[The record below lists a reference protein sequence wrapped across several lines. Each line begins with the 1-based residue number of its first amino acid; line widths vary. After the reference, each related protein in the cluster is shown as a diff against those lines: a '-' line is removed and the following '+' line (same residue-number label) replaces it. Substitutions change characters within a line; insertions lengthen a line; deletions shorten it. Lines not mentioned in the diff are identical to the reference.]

1 MHLLLS
7 IRAPTRQRR
16 WLAVFNHPSV
26 CWRSLVWKLSRIRRM
41 RRVLLGLLVLV
52 LAYFAVTTTLVARW
66 MGKDERPR
74 VDAIVVLGAAQ
85 YDGRPSAIYEA
96 RLEHAV
102 ELWRQD
108 VAPLLVF
115 TGGKE
120 PGDRFTEG
128 GSGARWAVAR
138 GVPETAVLTEER
150 SRTTYQN
157 LAGAMRALERRNDGG
172 RHRIVVVSDPFH
184 MFRAVRQAA
193 DLGMDAYPSPTRTSP
208 LSASRLKLTELVLR
222 EDLAI
227 AGYLLSGAGK

>member
-1 MHLLLS
+1 
-7 IRAPTRQRR
+7 
-16 WLAVFNHPSV
+16 
-26 CWRSLVWKLSRIRRM
+26 M
-41 RRVLLGLLVLV
+41 RRVLVGLLVLV

-102 ELWRQD
+102 ELWRDQ
-108 VAPLLVF
+108 VAPVLVF

-128 GSGARWAVAR
+128 GSGARWATER
-138 GVPETAVLTEER
+138 GVPEGAVLTEER

-157 LAGAMRALERRNDGG
+157 LAGARRLLERRHPGG
-172 RHRIVVVSDPFH
+172 QHRIVVVSDPFH

>member
-1 MHLLLS
+1 
-7 IRAPTRQRR
+7 
-16 WLAVFNHPSV
+16 
-26 CWRSLVWKLSRIRRM
+26 M

-66 MGKDERPR
+66 MGKDERPK

-102 ELWRQD
+102 DLWRD
-108 VAPLLVF
+108 EVAPLLVF

-128 GSGARWAVAR
+128 GSGARWARER
-138 GVPETAVLTEER
+138 GVPGSAVLTEER

-157 LAGAMRALERRNDGG
+157 LAGARQLLERRDPGG
-172 RHRIVVVSDPFH
+172 QHRIVVVSDPFH

>member
-1 MHLLLS
+1 MALTVVDHPLAKTMLTALRDASTPPPLFRLLTKRLS
-7 IRAPTRQRR
+7 
-16 WLAVFNHPSV
+16 
-26 CWRSLVWKLSRIRRM
+26 
-41 RRVLLGLLVLV
+41 LV
-52 LAYFAVTTTLVARW
+52 LAVEATRGVPTAARTVTTTLVARW

-96 RLEHAV
+96 RLEHALD
-102 ELWRQD
+102 LWSGG

-120 PGDRFTEG
+120 EGDRFTEG
-128 GSGARWAVAR
+128 GSGARWAIEH
-138 GVPETAVLTEER
+138 GVPDQAVLTEEH

-157 LAGAMRALERRNDGG
+157 LAGARRLLERRDPGGG
-172 RHRIVVVSDPFH
+172 RQRIVVVSDPFH

>member
-1 MHLLLS
+1 
-7 IRAPTRQRR
+7 
-16 WLAVFNHPSV
+16 
-26 CWRSLVWKLSRIRRM
+26 M
-41 RRVLLGLLVLV
+41 RRVLLGLLVAV
-52 LAYFAVTTTLVARW
+52 LAYFAVTTALVARW

-102 ELWRQD
+102 ELWRGQ
-108 VAPLLVF
+108 VAPILVF

-120 PGDRFTEG
+120 QGDRFTEG
-128 GSGARWAVAR
+128 GSGARWARQR
-138 GVPETAVLTEER
+138 GVPAEAVLVEER

-157 LAGAMRALERRNDGG
+157 LAGAMQLLEGRDPDRD

-184 MFRAVRQAA
+184 MFRAVKQAA
-193 DLGMDAYPSPTRTSP
+193 DLGMNAYPSPTRTSP

>member
-1 MHLLLS
+1 
-7 IRAPTRQRR
+7 
-16 WLAVFNHPSV
+16 
-26 CWRSLVWKLSRIRRM
+26 M
-41 RRVLLGLLVLV
+41 RRVLLGLLVGV
-52 LAYFAVTTTLVARW
+52 LAYFAVTTALVARW

-102 ELWRQD
+102 ELWRGQ
-108 VAPLLVF
+108 VAPILVF

-120 PGDRFTEG
+120 QGDRFTEG
-128 GSGARWAVAR
+128 GSGARWARQR
-138 GVPETAVLTEER
+138 GVPAEAVLVEER

-157 LAGAMRALERRNDGG
+157 LAGALEDRNPDRD

-184 MFRAVRQAA
+184 MFRAVKQAA

>member
-1 MHLLLS
+1 
-7 IRAPTRQRR
+7 
-16 WLAVFNHPSV
+16 
-26 CWRSLVWKLSRIRRM
+26 M
-41 RRVLLGLLVLV
+41 RRVLLGLLVVV
-52 LAYFAVTTTLVARW
+52 LAYFAVSTVLVARW

-74 VDAIVVLGAAQ
+74 ADAIVVLGAAQ
-85 YDGRPSAIYEA
+85 YDGRPSAIYQA

-102 ELWRQD
+102 DLYRGG

-128 GSGARWAVAR
+128 GSGASWATER
-138 GVPETAVLTEER
+138 GVPDAAVLVEQR

-157 LAGAMRALERRNDGG
+157 LAGAKQALQRRNPGGG
-172 RHRIVVVSDPFH
+172 RPRIVVVSDPFH
-184 MFRAVRQAA
+184 MFRAVKQAD
-193 DLGMDAYPSPTRTSP
+193 DLGMDAFPSPTRTSP

>member
-1 MHLLLS
+1 
-7 IRAPTRQRR
+7 
-16 WLAVFNHPSV
+16 
-26 CWRSLVWKLSRIRRM
+26 
-41 RRVLLGLLVLV
+41 
-52 LAYFAVTTTLVARW
+52 
-66 MGKDERPR
+66 
-74 VDAIVVLGAAQ
+74 VVLGAAQ

-102 ELWRQD
+102 DLWRQD
-108 VAPLLVF
+108 VAPLMVF

-128 GSGARWAVAR
+128 GSGARWAVAQ
-138 GVPETAVLTEER
+138 GVPESAVLTEER

-157 LAGAMRALERRNDGG
+157 LAGARRLLERRHPGG
-172 RHRIVVVSDPFH
+172 QHRIVVVSDPFH

-227 AGYLLSGAGK
+227 AGWLLGGSGGRTSPPNGPGTEASDSGRSALWR

>member
-1 MHLLLS
+1 M
-7 IRAPTRQRR
+7 
-16 WLAVFNHPSV
+16 
-26 CWRSLVWKLSRIRRM
+26 LSRIRGM
-41 RRVLLGLLVLV
+41 RRVLVGLLVLV

-102 ELWRQD
+102 DLWRQD
-108 VAPLLVF
+108 VAPLMVF

-138 GVPETAVLTEER
+138 GVPASAVLTEER

-157 LAGAMRALERRNDGG
+157 LAGARRLLERRDPGG

>member
-1 MHLLLS
+1 
-7 IRAPTRQRR
+7 
-16 WLAVFNHPSV
+16 
-26 CWRSLVWKLSRIRRM
+26 M

-102 ELWRQD
+102 DLWRD
-108 VAPLLVF
+108 EVAPLLVF

-128 GSGARWAVAR
+128 GSGARWARER
-138 GVPETAVLTEER
+138 GVPGSAVLTEER

-157 LAGAMRALERRNDGG
+157 LAGARQLLERRDPGG
-172 RHRIVVVSDPFH
+172 QHRIVVVSDPFH
-184 MFRAVRQAA
+184 MFRAVRQAD

-208 LSASRLKLTELVLR
+208 LSASRLKLAELVLR

>member
-1 MHLLLS
+1 MG
-7 IRAPTRQRR
+7 
-16 WLAVFNHPSV
+16 
-26 CWRSLVWKLSRIRRM
+26 LVGRLRRIRGM
-41 RRVLLGLLVLV
+41 RRVLVGLLVLV
-52 LAYFAVTTTLVARW
+52 LAYFAVSTTLVARW

-85 YDGRPSAIYEA
+85 YDGRPSAIYQA

-102 ELWRQD
+102 ELWSD
-108 VAPLLVF
+108 KVAPLLVF

-128 GSGARWAVAR
+128 GSGARWALAR
-138 GVPETAVLTEER
+138 GVPSAAVLTEEQ

-157 LAGAMRALERRNDGG
+157 LAGAKRALERRDPDGG
-172 RHRIVVVSDPFH
+172 RRRIVVVSDPFH

-208 LSASRLKLTELVLR
+208 LSASRLRLTELVLR

>member
-1 MHLLLS
+1 
-7 IRAPTRQRR
+7 
-16 WLAVFNHPSV
+16 
-26 CWRSLVWKLSRIRRM
+26 M
-41 RRVLLGLLVLV
+41 RRVLLVLLVLL

-102 ELWRQD
+102 DLWRDQ
-108 VAPLLVF
+108 VAPVLVF

-128 GSGARWAVAR
+128 GSGARWATER
-138 GVPETAVLTEER
+138 GVPERAVLIEER

-157 LAGAMRALERRNDGG
+157 LAGAKRALERRDPGG
-172 RHRIVVVSDPFH
+172 RPRIVVVSDPFH
-184 MFRAVRQAA
+184 MFRAVKQAA

>member
-1 MHLLLS
+1 
-7 IRAPTRQRR
+7 
-16 WLAVFNHPSV
+16 
-26 CWRSLVWKLSRIRRM
+26 M

-52 LAYFAVTTTLVARW
+52 LAYFAVTTTMVARW

-96 RLEHAV
+96 RLEHALD
-102 ELWRQD
+102 LWSD
-108 VAPLLVF
+108 KVAPVLVF

-120 PGDRFTEG
+120 EGDRFTEG
-128 GSGARWAVAR
+128 GSGARWARQR
-138 GVPETAVLTEER
+138 GVPAEAVLVEER

-157 LAGAMRALERRNDGG
+157 LAGAMQLLEGRDPDRD

-184 MFRAVRQAA
+184 MFRAVKQAA

>member
-1 MHLLLS
+1 
-7 IRAPTRQRR
+7 
-16 WLAVFNHPSV
+16 
-26 CWRSLVWKLSRIRRM
+26 M
-41 RRVLLGLLVLV
+41 RRVLLGLLVAV

-85 YDGRPSAIYEA
+85 YDGRPSAIYQA

-102 ELWRQD
+102 GLYGGG

-120 PGDRFTEG
+120 EGDRFTEG
-128 GSGARWAVAR
+128 GSGARWALEQ
-138 GVPETAVLTEER
+138 GVPAAAVLAEEK

-157 LAGAMRALERRNDGG
+157 LAGAKRVLQHHTPAGRRP
-172 RHRIVVVSDPFH
+172 RIVIVSDPFH
-184 MFRAVRQAA
+184 MFRAVKQAA

-208 LSASRLKLTELVLR
+208 LSASRIRLTESVLR

-227 AGYLLSGAGK
+227 GGYLLSGRGK

>member
-1 MHLLLS
+1 M
-7 IRAPTRQRR
+7 
-16 WLAVFNHPSV
+16 
-26 CWRSLVWKLSRIRRM
+26 
-41 RRVLLGLLVLV
+41 LV

-74 VDAIVVLGAAQ
+74 VEAIVVLGAAQ

-102 ELWRQD
+102 ELWRDQ
-108 VAPLLVF
+108 VAPLVVF

-128 GSGARWAVAR
+128 GSGARWALQR
-138 GVPETAVLTEER
+138 GVPGGAVLTEER

-157 LAGAMRALERRNDGG
+157 LAGAKRALERRNPGG

-208 LSASRLKLTELVLR
+208 LSASRLKLTELVIR

>member
-1 MHLLLS
+1 
-7 IRAPTRQRR
+7 
-16 WLAVFNHPSV
+16 
-26 CWRSLVWKLSRIRRM
+26 M
-41 RRVLLGLLVLV
+41 RRVLVGLLALV

-85 YDGRPSAIYEA
+85 YDGRPSAIYKA

-102 ELWRQD
+102 QLWRDQ
-108 VAPLLVF
+108 VAPLVVF

-120 PGDRFTEG
+120 EGDRFTEG
-128 GSGARWAVAR
+128 GSGARWAIER
-138 GVPETAVLTEER
+138 GVPSEAVLAEER

-157 LAGAMRALERRNDGG
+157 LAGAKRLLEGRDPDAG

-208 LSASRLKLTELVLR
+208 LSASRLKLTELVVR

-227 AGYLLSGAGK
+227 AGYLLTGAGR

>member
-1 MHLLLS
+1 M
-7 IRAPTRQRR
+7 
-16 WLAVFNHPSV
+16 
-26 CWRSLVWKLSRIRRM
+26 LSRIRGM
-41 RRVLLGLLVLV
+41 RRVLVGLLVLV

-96 RLEHAV
+96 RLRHAV
-102 ELWRQD
+102 DLWRQE

-157 LAGAMRALERRNDGG
+157 LAGARRLLERRDPGG

>member
-1 MHLLLS
+1 
-7 IRAPTRQRR
+7 
-16 WLAVFNHPSV
+16 
-26 CWRSLVWKLSRIRRM
+26 M
-41 RRVLLGLLVLV
+41 RRVLVGLLVLV

-96 RLEHAV
+96 RLEHALD
-102 ELWRQD
+102 LWSD
-108 VAPLLVF
+108 GVAPLLVF

-120 PGDRFTEG
+120 EGDRFTEG
-128 GSGARWAVAR
+128 GSGARWALAR
-138 GVPETAVLTEER
+138 GVPSAAVLTEER

-157 LAGAMRALERRNDGG
+157 LAGAKRLLERHHPAGG
-172 RHRIVVVSDPFH
+172 RQRIVVVSDPFH

>member
-1 MHLLLS
+1 
-7 IRAPTRQRR
+7 
-16 WLAVFNHPSV
+16 
-26 CWRSLVWKLSRIRRM
+26 M

-66 MGKDERPR
+66 MGKDERPK

-102 ELWRQD
+102 DLWRD
-108 VAPLLVF
+108 EVAPLLVF

-128 GSGARWAVAR
+128 GSGARWARER
-138 GVPETAVLTEER
+138 GVPGTAVLTEER

-157 LAGAMRALERRNDGG
+157 LAGAKRALERRNPGG
-172 RHRIVVVSDPFH
+172 QHRIVVVSDPFH

-208 LSASRLKLTELVLR
+208 LSASRLKLAELVLR

-227 AGYLLSGAGK
+227 AGWLLGGLGGEDSPPNGPRTATSGP

>member
-1 MHLLLS
+1 
-7 IRAPTRQRR
+7 
-16 WLAVFNHPSV
+16 
-26 CWRSLVWKLSRIRRM
+26 M
-41 RRVLLGLLVLV
+41 RRVLVGLLVLV
-52 LAYFAVTTTLVARW
+52 LAYFAVSTTLVARW

-85 YDGRPSAIYEA
+85 YDGRPSAIYQA

-102 ELWRQD
+102 DLWAGG
-108 VAPLLVF
+108 VAPLVVF

-128 GSGARWAVAR
+128 GSGARWALAR
-138 GVPETAVLTEER
+138 GVPSAAVVTEEQ

-157 LAGAMRALERRNDGG
+157 LAGAKRALERRHPDGG
-172 RHRIVVVSDPFH
+172 RRRIVIVSDPFH